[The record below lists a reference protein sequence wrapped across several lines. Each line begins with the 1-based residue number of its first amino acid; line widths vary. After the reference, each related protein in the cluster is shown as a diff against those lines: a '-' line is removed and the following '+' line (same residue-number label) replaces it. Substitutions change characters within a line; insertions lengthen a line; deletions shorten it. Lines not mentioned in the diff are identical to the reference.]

1 MGDLCS
7 VTYGL
12 WRRGAQIAG
21 TRPVRSTGR
30 CARVRADHPE
40 GSRPKPPQGETPTA
54 GTPGRGARSSR
65 RAEGAVAGAEVA
77 APATAATQVA
87 AVSSTPVAS
96 RRLQQQQQQQR
107 FEDGGVAGDSG
118 GGAAGA
124 LPPCGHLCRRAC
136 GLRLQAWGARRWLL
150 RGRLP
155 RGWGGNLGARAGA
168 ISIRA
173 SSIGR
178 SRRLAARLVCC

>member
-1 MGDLCS
+1 MGALCS

-12 WRRGAQIAG
+12 WRRGAQLAG
-21 TRPVRSTGR
+21 TRPVRSAGR

-40 GSRPKPPQGETPTA
+40 GSWPKPPQGETPTA
-54 GTPGRGARSSR
+54 GARGRFARRSR
-65 RAEGAVAGAEVA
+65 RAVGAVTGAEVA
-77 APATAATQVA
+77 APATAAPPVA
-87 AVSSTPVAS
+87 AVSNTPVAS
-96 RRLQQQQQQQR
+96 RRLQQQQLLLR

-168 ISIRA
+168 IRTQA

-178 SRRLAARLVCC
+178 SRRLAAWLVCC